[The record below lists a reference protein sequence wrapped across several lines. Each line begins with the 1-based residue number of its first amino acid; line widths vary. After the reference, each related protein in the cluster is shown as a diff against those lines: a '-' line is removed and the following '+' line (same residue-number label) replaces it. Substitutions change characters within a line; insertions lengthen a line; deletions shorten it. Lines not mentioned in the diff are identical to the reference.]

1 MKRGRTSGR
10 KMSANDAQL
19 ASLYRILLSQIYLRL
34 LAEAPDSVEQPVPH
48 QARLEPYAVVEPP
61 AAYLHVEVDG
71 RESSY
76 FEWLGAGLYSLG
88 ALNGARNGRPHFLRE
103 LQYGFSEQY
112 FYLRVEAFPEV
123 HPGLRDCEFRVTV
136 HGAGE
141 LRLAV
146 AIEEGKA
153 AGWLLESRDLCLL
166 GPHELVKVGF
176 DRILEVGISRQFFKL
191 GEFGGRRA
199 EPSFALDVELWEDG
213 VCVDRLPAE
222 GLLEIRLGVE
232 GFAWPVS

>member
-34 LAEAPDSVEQPVPH
+34 LAEAPEAVAQPLPQ
-48 QARLEPYAVVEPP
+48 QARPDEHAVVEAP

-71 RESSY
+71 RETSY
-76 FEWLGAGLYSLG
+76 FEWLGAGLYSLEG
-88 ALNGARNGRPHFLRE
+88 LNGAQNGQPHFLRE
-103 LQYGFSEQY
+103 LQYGFSEQF

-123 HPGLRDCEFRVTV
+123 QPGLRDCEFRVTV
-136 HGAGE
+136 RGAGE

-153 AGWLLESRDLCLL
+153 AGWLLESSDLCLL
-166 GPHELVKVGF
+166 GPHELVKIGF
-176 DRILEVGISRQFFKL
+176 DRILEVGISRQLFRL
-191 GEFGGRRA
+191 GEFGRRGA
-199 EPSFALDVELWEDG
+199 ESSLALDVELWEDG
-213 VCVDRLPAE
+213 VCVGRLPARGSLDVKL
-222 GLLEIRLGVE
+222 GLE
-232 GFAWPVS
+232 GFAWPVP